1 MKYSIILLLS
11 LCGIIASCGDDKENP
26 KPSTYFRTDLP
37 DHSYKKITNSS
48 KYAYELSDLFSV
60 KEVSVRGER
69 TDHQEISLGK
79 LDGLLYLNYY
89 PTPNRDSLIRYI
101 NLSNDKVDEHQ
112 VKASKILDKTFIFPK
127 KKVYCT
133 FFELQGNVATNFQFY
148 ITDSSTRFVRGELL
162 MNCRPNYDSLRP
174 VLNYIQKDLEHMIE
188 TFEWK

>member
-1 MKYSIILLLS
+1 MKYSIVLLLS
-11 LCGIIASCGDDKENP
+11 LCGIIVSCGDDKENP
-26 KPSTYFRTDLP
+26 KPSTYLRTDLP
-37 DHSYKKITNSS
+37 EHSYKKITNSS
-48 KYAYELSDLFSV
+48 KYAYELSNLYNV

-69 TDHQEISLGK
+69 TDHQEVSLGK

-112 VKASKILDKTFIFPK
+112 VKASKIVDKTFIFPK

-148 ITDSSTRFVRGELL
+148 ITDSSTRFLRGELL